1 MLVLTR
7 KSGEKIVLPSLGIT
21 VQVLS
26 IKGNTVR
33 IGIVAPSD
41 VSVVREELLD
51 ADRSRA
57 KAPRAEAACV

>member
-51 ADRSRA
+51 ADRSCA
-57 KAPRAEAACV
+57 KVLRAEATCI